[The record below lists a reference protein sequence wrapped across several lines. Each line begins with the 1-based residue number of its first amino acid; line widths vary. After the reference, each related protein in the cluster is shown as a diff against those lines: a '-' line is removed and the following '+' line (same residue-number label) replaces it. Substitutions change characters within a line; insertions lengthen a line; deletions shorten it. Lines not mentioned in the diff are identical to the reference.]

1 MKGYRKGIDETSHCS
16 CVLKLAWEIQ
26 LFSGSWRIRQ
36 HNITLTFSFWF
47 LLMLFLISWYYF
59 FKQIPTNTKLIFR
72 CLVYI
77 FDIWVWQFRY
87 FEKATKFLPSFHF
100 LFDII
105 LIRCA
110 KLLWPSQ
117 NIWTLITHL
126 SSRCGLV
133 EGTNLDEHAVFELGF
148 WNDIGNYF
156 TIVFYLK
163 PVPSGQTKVSC
174 KLRIAGLFQYL

>member
-1 MKGYRKGIDETSHCS
+1 MS
-16 CVLKLAWEIQ
+16 
-26 LFSGSWRIRQ
+26 
-36 HNITLTFSFWF
+36 LTFE
-47 LLMLFLISWYYF
+47 
-59 FKQIPTNTKLIFR
+59 
-72 CLVYI
+72 
-77 FDIWVWQFRY
+77 FRY
-87 FEKATKFLPSFHF
+87 FEKATKFLPIFHF

-156 TIVFYLK
+156 TIVFYLWNPCHPAK
-163 PVPSGQTKVSC
+163 RRCRANSGSLASFNIYKKSFNKTFWSQKIR
-174 KLRIAGLFQYL
+174 KLCRFFRGVAPKTIYWINKKNLFVWQAGWILKARFLAKNQL